1 MKYNFFIVKQE
12 SIPRDEK
19 KYQVRNLCWKRKKK
33 GNGKKTQKRKKS
45 RNNGS
50 SYWVIL
56 LCTFM
61 TKEIGANLNNI
72 KKNKKE

>member
-33 GNGKKTQKRKKS
+33 GNGKK
-45 RNNGS
+45 
-50 SYWVIL
+50 L
-56 LCTFM
+56 
-61 TKEIGANLNNI
+61 
-72 KKNKKE
+72 KKEKKVETMGLVIGVFYFVLS